1 MKSVTTETAADLA
14 DRRAFVLDEV
24 AWETFENVST
34 GPVREV
40 PGLHELVREPTVLDR
55 PNHVSASEDP
65 TVSNAAGRRFVD
77 G

>member
-14 DRRAFVLDEV
+14 DRRAFVLDEA
-24 AWETFENVST
+24 AWETFDNAST

-40 PGLHELVREPTVLDR
+40 PGLHELLREPTVLDR
-55 PNHVSASEDP
+55 PNQVSASEDS
-65 TVSNAAGRRFVD
+65 TASNAASRQFVD